1 MADPVPRFLAAPTPP
16 REVAVTRAKAFEAAP
31 RFSAPRL
38 GKAARLHGH
47 NFVVTATIA
56 GPIDPTTHF
65 LVDFRHLDALLDEAV
80 GPLDH
85 RRLDLE
91 YPALAGRE
99 PSTEALAAVLY
110 AALGP
115 RVRERLG
122 AGLGRLRVAGSDAL
136 WAERDEGGGMELTR
150 PDGVSAGPRPPRPG
164 PGR

>member
-16 REVAVTRAKAFEAAP
+16 REVAVTRAKAFEAAHRFSDP
-31 RFSAPRL
+31 RF

-85 RRLDLE
+85 RRPDLE
-91 YPALAGRE
+91 YPAPAGRE
-99 PSTEALAAVLY
+99 PST
-110 AALGP
+110 AALP
-115 RVRERLG
+115 
-122 AGLGRLRVAGSDAL
+122 
-136 WAERDEGGGMELTR
+136 
-150 PDGVSAGPRPPRPG
+150 AGPFPSFG
-164 PGR
+164 